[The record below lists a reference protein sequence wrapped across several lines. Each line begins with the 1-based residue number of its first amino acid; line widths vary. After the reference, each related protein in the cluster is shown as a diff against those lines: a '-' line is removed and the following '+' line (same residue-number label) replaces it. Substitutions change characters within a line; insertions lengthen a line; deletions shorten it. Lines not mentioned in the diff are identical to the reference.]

1 PGARFVSATTGEG
14 IADLVETI
22 EEKLPSPNIEVSV
35 LIPYERGDLVS
46 KIYALGTVD
55 HEEHGE
61 GGTGM
66 HAKVPAELAAELEEF
81 RRPDM
86 VIGE

>member
-1 PGARFVSATTGEG
+1 M
-14 IADLVETI
+14 
-22 EEKLPSPNIEVSV
+22 

-55 HEEHGE
+55 HEEHGV